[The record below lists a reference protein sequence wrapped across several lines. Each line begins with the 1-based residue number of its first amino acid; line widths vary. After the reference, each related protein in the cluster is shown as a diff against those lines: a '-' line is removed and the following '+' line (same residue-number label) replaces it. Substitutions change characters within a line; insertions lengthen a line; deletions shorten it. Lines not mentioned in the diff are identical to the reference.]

1 MSNLTDIKEG
11 FEAVCQDL
19 CELNDKHSKSN
30 EDLHRM
36 TKKVEDRLHEI
47 QAEMMLNR
55 TEYER
60 IIGEY
65 RNAKHLLYQT
75 EIVNLNASSRNYP
88 LAPDSAANREVTVP
102 DDDNAEVDPE
112 HLRHG
117 FERVLR
123 RKGNGVPKETKAQ
136 ASAT

>member
-1 MSNLTDIKEG
+1 MNNLTDIKEG

-65 RNAKHLLYQT
+65 RNAKDLLHQI
-75 EIVNLNASSRNYP
+75 EILKSNASSRNYP

-102 DDDNAEVDPE
+102 DNDDAEVDPE
-112 HLRHG
+112 HVRHG

-123 RKGNGVPKETKAQ
+123 RKGNGVPKESKAQ
-136 ASAT
+136 ESAT

>member
-1 MSNLTDIKEG
+1 MSNLTDLEEG
-11 FEAVCQDL
+11 IEAVCL
-19 CELNDKHSKSN
+19 KFSELDDKHRKSN
-30 EDLHRM
+30 EDLHGM
-36 TKKVEDRLHEI
+36 TKKVEDRVHQI